1 MNYIQKTLL
10 PNEKLVFFIGPH
22 YIIFYP
28 CIIWLIAAIGFMLY
42 LPQYPLIAYAF
53 VAIAIYS
60 LLSSFVTYST
70 SEYGIT
76 DKRILMKVGFIRRT
90 SLEIFFN
97 KIESI
102 QVKQGIL
109 GRILDYG
116 AVVICGTGGSKDPF
130 FFIPDPLDFRK
141 RVQEQMEKS
150 HLAQPA
156 QSTR

>member
-10 PNEKLVFFIGPH
+10 PNEKLVFFTGPH

-42 LPQYPLIAYAF
+42 LPRYPFIAYAF
-53 VAIAIYS
+53 VAIALYS
-60 LLSSFVTYST
+60 LLSSFVTYMT

-76 DKRILMKVGFIRRT
+76 DKRILMKVGFVRRT

-102 QVKQGIL
+102 QVKQSIL

-130 FFIPDPLDFRK
+130 FFIPSPLDFRK
-141 RVQEQMEKS
+141 RVQEHMEKA
-150 HLAQPA
+150 HLVQSVQPA
-156 QSTR
+156 K